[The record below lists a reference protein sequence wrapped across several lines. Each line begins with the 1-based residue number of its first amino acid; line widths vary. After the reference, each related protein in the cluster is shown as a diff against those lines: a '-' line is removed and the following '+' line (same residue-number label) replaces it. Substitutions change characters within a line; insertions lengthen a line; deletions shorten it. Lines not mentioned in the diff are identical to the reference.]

1 MTIVGSGKYQYICD
15 YCGADYRSNQ
25 RADDLG
31 ACLSYVPDFLANQG
45 IPCQGTLRRKWSF
58 STSIPFKEHFN
69 SSAGQHISSRTQ
81 HADILKRASEI
92 ETLKSGVEHKYVPVD
107 PADAKAVYGIKDD
120 MLESVREDKAKHDIS
135 QGQSV
140 SDVQKTKTF
149 VI

>member
-1 MTIVGSGKYQYICD
+1 MEVGMRYEYKCKTCD
-15 YCGADYRSNQ
+15 FRVYSNERGDTFVSTVPCYCPPLPDSP
-25 RADDLG
+25 DLPY
-31 ACLSYVPDFLANQG
+31 LYVRVF
-45 IPCQGTLRRKWSF
+45 SF
-58 STSIPFKEHFN
+58 SVAIPFKEHFN

-92 ETLKSGVEHKYVPVD
+92 ETAKSGVEHKYVPVD

-120 MLESVREDKAKHDIS
+120 MLESVREDKAKSDLSLGKSI
-135 QGQSV
+135 